1 MDWSTQRYWEDVSEG
16 DDVPALAFPLSV
28 YRLVVEAGANRD
40 FNSIHHNTEHAQK
53 TGASEM
59 YANTIFL
66 QGMWERTVREYI
78 GLGGI
83 MKSLKGFRM
92 KIFNTVG
99 ETVITKGRVKRKW
112 QEGGEALV
120 DLEIWSENS
129 KGVSVGP
136 GIVVVTLPCR
146 EPRAA
151 EYR

>member
-1 MDWSTQRYWEDVSEG
+1 MDWSTQRYWEDVSKG
-16 DDVPALAFPLSV
+16 DVVPAIEFPLSV

-40 FNSIHHNTEHAQK
+40 FNSIHHNTEYAQM

-66 QGMWERTVREYI
+66 QGMWERTAREFI
-78 GLGGI
+78 GLGGV

-112 QEGGEALV
+112 QDAGEALV
-120 DLEIWSENS
+120 ELEMWSEHS
-129 KGVSVGP
+129 KGISVGP
-136 GIVVVTLPCR
+136 GTITVTLPHR
-146 EPRAA
+146 QNSFE
-151 EYR
+151 